1 MTTAQE
7 PRSAQGPA
15 PEPEPPTPPTR
26 HARDSA
32 ASPTEARNP
41 RTRQI
46 DELDTTEILRLIN
59 SEDQGVPAAVGS
71 TLATLS
77 VAVDLAVDALREE
90 GRVHYFGAGSS
101 GRIGFMDAAELRPTF
116 DAPDDWFCAH
126 QAGGTQALL
135 RAVEAA
141 EDDAAA
147 GETEALDCVRP
158 GDVAVGLSAS
168 GRTPYVLG
176 ALRGARSRGAK
187 AVLVTAN
194 PRAGDAGVD
203 VFVGV
208 DTGPEVI
215 AGSTRMKAA
224 TAQKLVLNAFS
235 TAVMIRLGRVY
246 SNLMVSMVATNE
258 KLRNRMV
265 SILVEATGLNER
277 DCRAALR
284 ASDGE
289 LKTALVALLGN
300 TGIADARRVL
310 RTSHGLVRDA
320 LRRLTTTPEAHA
332 S

>member
-1 MTTAQE
+1 MN
-7 PRSAQGPA
+7 
-15 PEPEPPTPPTR
+15 
-26 HARDSA
+26 
-32 ASPTEARNP
+32 SPTEARNP
-41 RTRQI
+41 RTHRI
-46 DELDTTEILRLIN
+46 DELEAIDILRLIN
-59 SEDQGVPAAVGS
+59 DEDQRVPAAVE
-71 TLATLS
+71 ATLEQLAE
-77 VAVDLAVDALREE
+77 AVDLAAEALGSG

-116 DAPDDWFCAH
+116 AAPDDWFCAH
-126 QAGGTQALL
+126 QAGGPQALL

-141 EDDAAA
+141 EDDDAA
-147 GETEALDCVRP
+147 GEAEATDCVRP

-168 GRTPYVLG
+168 GRTPYVRG
-176 ALRGARSRGAK
+176 ALRGARRGGAK

-194 PRAGDAGVD
+194 PRAADTDTD
-203 VFVGV
+203 VFIGV

-246 SNLMVSMVATNE
+246 SNLMVSMVATNA
-258 KLRNRMV
+258 KLRTRMV
-265 SILVEATGLNER
+265 SILVEATGHSET
-277 DCRAALR
+277 DCQAALR

-300 TGIADARRVL
+300 APVAEARRVL
-310 RTSHGLVRDA
+310 RTSHGRVREA
-320 LRRLTTTPEAHA
+320 LRLVPPPEAHA

>member
-1 MTTAQE
+1 MT
-7 PRSAQGPA
+7 SAEEPA
-15 PEPEPPTPPTR
+15 PSRST
-26 HARDSA
+26 RDSA
-32 ASPTEARNP
+32 PAPTEARNP

-59 SEDQGVPAAVGS
+59 SEDQRVPAAVE
-71 TLATLS
+71 ATLEPLGI
-77 VAVDLAVDALREE
+77 AVDLAVEALRGD

-116 DAPDDWFCAH
+116 DTPEGWFCAH

-141 EDDAAA
+141 EDDDAA
-147 GETEALDCVRP
+147 GEAEALNCVRP

-176 ALRGARSRGAK
+176 ALRGTRTRGGK

-194 PRAGDAGVD
+194 PRAGGAEVD
-203 VFVGV
+203 VFIGV

-246 SNLMVSMVATNE
+246 SNLMVSLVATNE

-265 SILVEATGLNER
+265 SILVEATGLDER
-277 DCRAALR
+277 DCRAALQ

-289 LKTALVALLGN
+289 LKTALVALLGG
-300 TGIADARRVL
+300 TGVADARRVL
-310 RTSHGLVRDA
+310 RTSHGRVRDA
-320 LRRLTTTPEAHA
+320 LARLATTPEAHA